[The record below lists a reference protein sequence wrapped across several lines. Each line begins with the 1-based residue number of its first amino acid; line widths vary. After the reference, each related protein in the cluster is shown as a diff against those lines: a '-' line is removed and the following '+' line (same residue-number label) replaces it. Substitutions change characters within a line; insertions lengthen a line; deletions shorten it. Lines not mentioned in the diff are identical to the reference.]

1 MAACCSDASNGQ
13 ESSVSPLNRCPR
25 LIRRPERD
33 LVRYPFC
40 CYHRLFRSKTDFQ
53 NNIFHF
59 FYILLGDYNCRK
71 FFGNYNATATYSVNQ
86 NKTKQLTLL
95 NPLKGSIQF
104 GTLLNVIFFAWKGV
118 CTSVSVFDPYICDVT
133 KNVLDKAMYYRRKVQ
148 KRS

>member
-1 MAACCSDASNGQ
+1 MLFILYKSLRIAPKNFIFMAACCSDASNGQ

-40 CYHRLFRSKTDFQ
+40 CYHGLFRSKNAVQ

-95 NPLKGSIQF
+95 NPSL
-104 GTLLNVIFFAWKGV
+104 IFFEGFY
-118 CTSVSVFDPYICDVT
+118 SVWYLVSYSLLYGRLSALQFWFLVH
-133 KNVLDKAMYYRRKVQ
+133 M
-148 KRS
+148 

>member
-13 ESSVSPLNRCPR
+13 ESTASSVSKLVDQCPS
-25 LIRRPERD
+25 LIRKGSERD
-33 LVRYPFC
+33 LVKYPFC
-40 CYHRLFRSKTDFQ
+40 CYHGLFRSKNAFQ

-95 NPLKGSIQF
+95 NPSL
-104 GTLLNVIFFAWKGV
+104 IFFEGFY
-118 CTSVSVFDPYICDVT
+118 SVWYLVSYSLLYGRLSALQFWFLVH
-133 KNVLDKAMYYRRKVQ
+133 M
-148 KRS
+148 